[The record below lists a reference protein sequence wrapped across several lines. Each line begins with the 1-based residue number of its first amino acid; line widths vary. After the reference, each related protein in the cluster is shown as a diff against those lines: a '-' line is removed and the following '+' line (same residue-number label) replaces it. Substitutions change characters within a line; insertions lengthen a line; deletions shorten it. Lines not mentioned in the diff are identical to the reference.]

1 MMLMLNPLKEKDGMK
16 EQTSDA
22 HRDGNI
28 KNKEGVTCG
37 GHLAR
42 LDLARERCGKPE
54 DAAVKF

>member
-1 MMLMLNPLKEKDGMK
+1 MMLTLSPLKEKGGMK

-37 GHLAR
+37 GHRAR
-42 LDLARERCGKPE
+42 LDLVMKDLASLKMWP
-54 DAAVKF
+54 